1 MPTIPWRSTRP
12 EGAAPVAATVMASR
26 FRLRRL
32 RDVPRFFV
40 DSMRI
45 HRQTSHSPG
54 ALGVSLVAHP
64 LRREFFTLSAWT
76 SREELNQ
83 MVRTE
88 PHRSAMRRHRPAM
101 ADATFTFW
109 DVGYDN
115 LRVCWD
121 EARTR
126 LDAATAAHD

>member
-1 MPTIPWRSTRP
+1 
-12 EGAAPVAATVMASR
+12 MASR

-32 RDVPRFFV
+32 RDVPRFFA

-45 HRQTSHSPG
+45 HRQTSASPG
-54 ALGVSLVAHP
+54 ALGVSLIARP

-76 SREELNQ
+76 SREDLNQ

-88 PHRSAMRRHRPAM
+88 PHRSAMRRHRAGM

-109 DVGYDN
+109 DVDYDN
-115 LRVCWD
+115 LPVSWD